1 MTDKNA
7 GYRSVLAALRSRL
20 AEPAPARLQLL
31 VGPRQVGKTTLLLEI
46 TRTARHPAIYVN
58 ADTPEASLPTWADAM
73 WREAEEKASRGV
85 TFLLIDEIQALP
97 RWSQWLKA
105 RPSPAQKNSPARGC
119 DRLFV
124 AKDRIGCT

>member
-1 MTDKNA
+1 MTDKNT

-46 TRTARHPAIYVN
+46 ARTARHPAIYVN

-73 WREAEEKASRGV
+73 WREAEER
-85 TFLLIDEIQALP
+85 
-97 RWSQWLKA
+97 
-105 RPSPAQKNSPARGC
+105 RPAGSPSC
-119 DRLFV
+119 
-124 AKDRIGCT
+124 